1 MRKLFTLVS
10 MLLLFCAMANSQT
23 RAITGTIRDAKGEP
37 VPFASVKIK
46 GGKSGVS
53 ADANG
58 KFSIIAKQGD
68 VLVVSATDITQ
79 KEIAVGSGNTVD
91 VDVIRS
97 QASLSEVVVT
107 ASGIRRTDKALGYA
121 ISKVDP
127 DALLQKSEPD
137 MLKGLQGKVAGVDIR
152 SSQGTPGAAT
162 RIQIRGNASFQ
173 STQPLIVVD
182 GVPYSNT
189 QLTTSSQ
196 TSGGT
201 AYGSGIANLDPN
213 DIATMNVLKG
223 VAASSLYGSRAAA
236 GVILITTKSG
246 SASRNKKGIGVNVR
260 SSVSW
265 ENVANLP
272 KYQNDYGTGA
282 QFGYSN
288 SNGSWGPSF
297 ASLDSIPAW
306 PDYKAAYPDLFPSA
320 NIKYRAYP
328 NNVKDLFKTGMLYEN
343 SVGITGG
350 DDKSSVA
357 LTLSN
362 LTQSG
367 YIENSDYGR
376 NNVGIGAQT
385 KLKDWI
391 TVGGNFSYVRS
402 KQKGGYFGEN
412 QVDGAS
418 SVFARTLFL
427 GRNWDLNLPY
437 QDKNGVPLTPNG
449 GGQFDNPRW
458 AALNNVATTFEER
471 TVAGVRT
478 EIRVNDWIRIN
489 YNFGANTSTIG
500 RREITEINSR
510 AASGLGRLVVDNF
523 RQQELESV
531 LLLTL
536 NPKLNDDFDLRV
548 IFGNEI
554 NQRTSTRQY
563 STGEQFIVPGLY
575 TLDNTKT
582 QTFNPSGDTYSR
594 RRLLGYYTDI
604 TLGYKNYAF
613 LNVSGRVDKSST
625 LPVKNNTYFYPQASL
640 SLVFTD
646 ALNIKTNWLDYGKV
660 RASWARVGND
670 ANPNSIEDVFNVGVN
685 FLGQPTASRSGT
697 TFDPNLTPE
706 FTNEI
711 EVGTNL
717 SFWKKRINLDLS
729 VYRKISTDLIAPVSL
744 PESAGYTQLYTNFGE
759 ISNKGIEIDLTVRP
773 IQTKSFNWDIH
784 GAFTKNKNIVV
795 KLKDGIERFATGG
808 VLTSI
813 SPYFE
818 AGLPYGYLRGTKSL
832 RDENGNLLIN
842 PATGGMIVADDQ
854 GMIGDPNPDYKLG
867 ITNTFSYKGIFLSA
881 LFDMTKGGDMY
892 SVTVTSELGR
902 GVTQDTKDR
911 ETSWVIPGVYG
922 DPNTKAPIL
931 VGGKEVQNQTRIT
944 TNDLYFSPNA
954 TTGATFGI
962 NTATEW
968 NVYDATVYRLREVTL
983 GYEIPK
989 SLFGK
994 LPINAATISFS
1005 GRNLWFLAPNFPKY
1019 SNFDPE
1025 VNSYGATNV
1034 QGIELSAAPTTR
1046 RYGVNLNITF

>member
-1 MRKLFTLVS
+1 MRKLCMFLC
-10 MLLLFCAMANSQT
+10 MLCLFATTAFSQT
-23 RAITGTIRDAKGEP
+23 RAITGIVRDAKGDP
-37 VPFASVKIK
+37 VPFASIKIK
-46 GGKSGVS
+46 GGKTGVS

-58 KFSIIAKQGD
+58 QFTINAKQGD
-68 VLVVSATDITQ
+68 VLVVSATDITA
-79 KEIAVGSGNTVD
+79 KEITVGAGNTVD
-91 VDVIRS
+91 VSVVRS

-107 ASGIRRTDKALGYA
+107 ASGIRRQDKALGYA

-162 RIQIRGNASFQ
+162 RIQIRGNSSFQ
-173 STQPLIVVD
+173 STQPLIIVD

-213 DIATMNVLKG
+213 DIASMNVLKG

-236 GVILITTKSG
+236 GVVVITTKSG
-246 SASRNKKGIGVNVR
+246 SASRGKKGVGINVR

-272 KYQNDYGTGA
+272 KYQNDYGTGS

-288 SNGSWGPSF
+288 SNGSWGPAF
-297 ASLDSIPAW
+297 KSLDSIPAW
-306 PDYKAAYPDLFPSA
+306 PDYKAAYPELFPSA

-343 SVGITGG
+343 SVGLTGG

-362 LTQSG
+362 LSQSG
-367 YIENSDYGR
+367 YVENSDYGR
-376 NNVGIGAQT
+376 NNIGLGGQT

-391 TVGGNFSYVRS
+391 TVGGNFSYTRS

-418 SVFARTLFL
+418 SLFARTLFL

-437 QDKNGVPLTPNG
+437 QDKTGKPLTPNG

-471 TVAGVRT
+471 TIAGARAEVK
-478 EIRVNDWIRIN
+478 VNSWIKIN
-489 YNFGANTSTIG
+489 YNFGANTSTIN
-500 RREITEINSR
+500 RKEVTEINSR
-510 AASGLGRLVVDNF
+510 AASGLGRLIVDNY
-523 RQQELESV
+523 RLQELESV

-536 NPKLNDDFDLRV
+536 NPKLNEDFDLRV
-548 IFGNEI
+548 ILGNEI
-554 NQRTSTRQY
+554 NQRTTTREVNQ
-563 STGEQFIVPGLY
+563 GDQFIVPGLY
-575 TLDNTKT
+575 TLPNTKT
-582 QTFNPSGDTYSR
+582 QAFGTDAYSR

-646 ALNIKTNWLDYGKV
+646 AFNLKTNWLDFGKV

-670 ANPNSIEDVFNVGVN
+670 ANPNSIEDVFVVGTN

-697 TFDPNLTPE
+697 TYDPNLTPE

-711 EVGTNL
+711 ELGTNL
-717 SFWKKRINLDLS
+717 SFWKRRINLDLS
-729 VYRKISTDLIAPVSL
+729 VYRKISTNLIAPVSL

-773 IQTKSFNWDIH
+773 IQTKSFSWDIH

-795 KLKDGIERFATGG
+795 KLKEGIDRFATGG

-818 AGLPYGYLRGTKSL
+818 AGMPYGYLRGTKSL
-832 RDENGNLLIN
+832 RDADGNLLIN

-867 ITNTFSYKGIFLSA
+867 ITNSFSFKGFFLNA
-881 LFDMTKGGDMY
+881 LFDMTKGGDLY

-922 DPNTKAPIL
+922 DPNTKQAIL
-931 VGGKEVQNQTRIT
+931 VGGKTVPNQTRIT

-954 TTGATFGI
+954 NNGATFGI

-983 GYEIPK
+983 GYELPK
-989 SLFGK
+989 KLFKK
-994 LPINAATISFS
+994 LPFNTVTVSMS

-1025 VNSYGATNV
+1025 VNSYGATNI

-1046 RYGVNLNITF
+1046 RYGVNLNVTF

>member
-1 MRKLFTLVS
+1 MRKLFTLVC
-10 MLLLFCAMANSQT
+10 MLLLFCAMAFSQT

-37 VPFASVKIK
+37 VPFATVKIK

-58 KFSIIAKQGD
+58 KFSINAKQGD

-79 KEIAVGSGNTVD
+79 KEITVGSGNTVE
-91 VDVIRS
+91 VEVIRS

-265 ENVANLP
+265 ETVANLP
-272 KYQNDYGTGA
+272 QYQNDYGTGA
-282 QFGYSN
+282 NFGYSN

-367 YIENSDYGR
+367 YIQNSDYGR

-418 SVFARTLFL
+418 SLFARTLFL

-437 QDKNGVPLTPNG
+437 QDRNGVPLTPNG

-471 TVAGVRT
+471 TIAGART
-478 EIRVNDWIRIN
+478 EIRVNNWIRIN
-489 YNFGANTSTIG
+489 YNFGANTSAIN

-510 AASGLGRLVVDNF
+510 AAEGLGRLVVDNF

-554 NQRTSTRQY
+554 NQRTTTRQY
-563 STGEQFIVPGLY
+563 ATGSQFIVPGLY
-575 TLDNTKT
+575 TLDNTKQ

-670 ANPNSIEDVFNVGVN
+670 ANPNSIEDVFNVGTN
-685 FLGQPTASRSGT
+685 FLGQATASRSGT

-818 AGLPYGYLRGTKSL
+818 AGLPYGYLRGTVSV
-832 RDENGNLLIN
+832 RDANGNLLIN
-842 PATGGMIVADDQ
+842 PATGGMIVSDDQ
-854 GMIGDPNPDYKLG
+854 AMIGDPNPDYKLG
-867 ITNTFSYKGIFLSA
+867 ITNSFSYKGFFLSA

-892 SVTVTSELGR
+892 SVTVSSELGR
-902 GVTQDTKDR
+902 GVTKDTRDR

-922 DPNTKAPIL
+922 DPSTKQPIL
-931 VGGKEVQNQTRIT
+931 LGGKTVPNQTRIT
-944 TNDLYFSPNA
+944 TNDLYFTSS
-954 TTGATFGI
+954 ATFATFAI

-994 LPINAATISFS
+994 LPINGATISLS
-1005 GRNLWFLAPNFPKY
+1005 GRNLWFIAPNFPKY

-1025 VNSYGATNV
+1025 VNSFGATNI

-1046 RYGVNLNITF
+1046 RYGVNLNVTF

>member
-1 MRKLFTLVS
+1 MRKMITLLSV
-10 MLLLFCAMANSQT
+10 LLLFSAMAFSQ
-23 RAITGTIRDAKGEP
+23 IKPVSGTIKDAKGEAI
-37 VPFASVKIK
+37 PFASIKVK
-46 GGKSGVS
+46 GGRTGVS

-58 KFSIIAKQGD
+58 KFTINAKPGD
-68 VLVVSATDITQ
+68 VLVISATDITQ
-79 KEIAVGSGNTVD
+79 KEITVGSTNNVEIA
-91 VDVIRS
+91 VVRS

-107 ASGIRRTDKALGYA
+107 ASGIRRADKALGYA

-173 STQPLIVVD
+173 STQPLIIVD
-182 GVPYSNT
+182 GIPYSNT

-213 DIATMNVLKG
+213 DIASMNVLKG

-236 GVILITTKSG
+236 GVVVITTKSG
-246 SASRNKKGIGVNVR
+246 SAYRSKKGIGVNIK

-265 ENVANLP
+265 ETVANLP
-272 KYQNDYGTGA
+272 KYQNDYGTGS
-282 QFGYSN
+282 QFSYSN

-297 ASLDSIPAW
+297 ASRDSIPAW
-306 PDYKAAYPDLFPSA
+306 PDYKAAYPNLFPSA
-320 NIKYRAYP
+320 NIAYRAYP

-350 DDKSSVA
+350 DEKSSVA
-357 LTLSN
+357 VTLSN
-362 LTQSG
+362 LTQGG
-367 YIENSDYGR
+367 YMENSTYGR
-376 NNVGIGAQT
+376 NNVGLGAQT

-391 TVGGNFSYVRS
+391 TIGGNFSYMRS

-437 QDKNGVPLTPNG
+437 QDKNGLPLTPNG

-458 AALNNVATTFEER
+458 AALNNVATTYEER
-471 TVAGVRT
+471 TIAGARA
-478 EIRVNDWIRIN
+478 EIRVNNWIKIN
-489 YNFGANTSTIG
+489 YNFGANTSNID
-500 RREITEINSR
+500 RKEVTEIGSR
-510 AASGLGRLVVDNF
+510 AASGLGRLVLDNY

-531 LLLTL
+531 LLLTF
-536 NPKLNDDFDLRV
+536 NPKINQDFDLRV
-548 IFGNEI
+548 ILGNEI
-554 NQRTSTRQY
+554 NQRTTTRLVNE
-563 STGEQFIVPGLY
+563 GDQFIVPGLY
-575 TLDNTKT
+575 TLPNTKT
-582 QTFNPSGDTYSR
+582 QAFLQDSYSR
-594 RRLLGYYTDI
+594 RRLLGVYTDI

-613 LNVSGRVDKSST
+613 LNVSGRMDKSST

-646 ALNIKTNWLDYGKV
+646 AFNIKTNWLDFGKI

-670 ANPNSIEDVFNVGVN
+670 ANPNSIQDVFVVGTN
-685 FLGQPTASRSGT
+685 FLGQPTAARSGT
-697 TFDPNLTPE
+697 TYDPNLTPE

-711 EVGTNL
+711 ELGTNL
-717 SFWKKRINLDLS
+717 SFFKRRINLDLS
-729 VYRKISTDLIAPVSL
+729 VYRKISTNLIAPVSL

-773 IQTKSFNWDIH
+773 VQTKSFYWDIH

-795 KLKDGIERFATGG
+795 KLKDGIDRFATGG

-818 AGLPYGYLRGTKSL
+818 AGMPYGYLRGTKSL
-832 RDENGNLLIN
+832 RDAQGNLLIN

-854 GMIGDPNPDYKLG
+854 GMIGDPNPKYKMG
-867 ITNTFSYKGIFLSA
+867 ITNTINYKGVFLSA
-881 LFDMTKGGDMY
+881 LFDMTKGGDLY

-902 GVTQDTKDR
+902 GVTQDTRDR
-911 ETSWVIPGVYG
+911 QTSWVIPGVYG
-922 DPNTKAPIL
+922 DPNTKQPIL
-931 VGGKEVQNQTRIT
+931 VGGKEVPNQTRIT

-983 GYEIPK
+983 GYELPK
-989 SLFGK
+989 TLFSK
-994 LPINAATISFS
+994 LPITGVTVSLS

-1025 VNSYGATNV
+1025 VNSFGATNV

>member
-1 MRKLFTLVS
+1 MRKLCMFLC
-10 MLLLFCAMANSQT
+10 MLCLFATTAFSQT
-23 RAITGTIRDAKGEP
+23 RAITGIVRDAKGDP
-37 VPFASVKIK
+37 VPFASIKIK
-46 GGKSGVS
+46 GGKTGVS

-58 KFSIIAKQGD
+58 QFSINAKQGD
-68 VLVVSATDITQ
+68 VLVVSATDITA
-79 KEIAVGSGNTVD
+79 KEITVGAGNTVD
-91 VDVIRS
+91 VSVVRS

-107 ASGIRRTDKALGYA
+107 ASGIRRQDKALGYA

-162 RIQIRGNASFQ
+162 RIQIRGNSSFQ
-173 STQPLIVVD
+173 STQPLIIVD

-213 DIATMNVLKG
+213 DIASMNVLKG

-236 GVILITTKSG
+236 GVVVITTKSG
-246 SASRNKKGIGVNVR
+246 SASRGKKGVGINVR

-288 SNGSWGPSF
+288 SNGSWGPAF
-297 ASLDSIPAW
+297 KNLDSIPAW
-306 PDYKAAYPDLFPSA
+306 PDYKAAYPELFPSA

-343 SVGITGG
+343 SVGLTGG

-362 LTQSG
+362 LSQSG
-367 YIENSDYGR
+367 YVENSDYGR
-376 NNVGIGAQT
+376 NNIGLGGQT

-391 TVGGNFSYVRS
+391 TVGGNFSYTRS

-418 SVFARTLFL
+418 SLFARTLFL

-437 QDKNGVPLTPNG
+437 QDKTGKPLTPNG

-471 TVAGVRT
+471 TVAGARAEVK
-478 EIRVNDWIRIN
+478 VNSWIKIN
-489 YNFGANTSTIG
+489 YNFGANTSTIN
-500 RREITEINSR
+500 RKEVTEINSR
-510 AASGLGRLVVDNF
+510 AASGLGRLIVDNY
-523 RQQELESV
+523 RLQELESV

-536 NPKLNDDFDLRV
+536 NPKLNEDFDLRV
-548 IFGNEI
+548 ILGNEI
-554 NQRTSTRQY
+554 NQRTTTREVNQ
-563 STGEQFIVPGLY
+563 GDQFIVPGLY
-575 TLDNTKT
+575 TLPNTKT
-582 QTFNPSGDTYSR
+582 QAFGTDAYSR

-646 ALNIKTNWLDYGKV
+646 AFNLKTSWLDFGKV

-670 ANPNSIEDVFNVGVN
+670 ANPNSIEDVFVVGTN

-697 TFDPNLTPE
+697 TYDPNLTPE

-711 EVGTNL
+711 ELGTNL
-717 SFWKKRINLDLS
+717 SFWKRRVNLDLS
-729 VYRKISTDLIAPVSL
+729 VYRKISTNLIAPVSL

-773 IQTKSFNWDIH
+773 VQTKSFTWDIH

-795 KLKDGIERFATGG
+795 KLKDGIDRFATGG

-818 AGLPYGYLRGTKSL
+818 AGMPYGYLRGTKSL
-832 RDENGNLLIN
+832 RDANGNLLIN

-854 GMIGDPNPDYKLG
+854 GMIGDPNPKYKMG
-867 ITNTFSYKGIFLSA
+867 ITNSFSYKGIFLNA
-881 LFDMTKGGDMY
+881 LFDMTKGGDLY

-922 DPNTKAPIL
+922 DPNTKQPIL
-931 VGGKEVQNQTRIT
+931 VGGKEVPNQTRIT

-954 TTGATFGI
+954 NNGATFGI

-983 GYEIPK
+983 GYELPK
-989 SLFGK
+989 KLFKK
-994 LPINAATISFS
+994 LPFNTVTVSMS

-1025 VNSYGATNV
+1025 VNSYGATNI

-1046 RYGVNLNITF
+1046 RYGVNLNVTF

>member
-1 MRKLFTLVS
+1 MRKLCTLLC
-10 MLLLFCAMANSQT
+10 MLLLLSAIAFSQVKT
-23 RAITGTIRDAKGEP
+23 ITGTIRDAKGEP
-37 VPFASVKIK
+37 VPFATVKIK

-58 KFSIIAKQGD
+58 KFSISAKQGD

-79 KEIAVGSGNTVD
+79 REIAVGGSNAMDIAV
-91 VDVIRS
+91 VRS
-97 QASLSEVVVT
+97 QASLSEVVIT

-127 DALLQKSEPD
+127 EALLQKSEPD
-137 MLKGLQGKVAGVDIR
+137 MLKSLQGKVAGVDIR

-173 STQPLIVVD
+173 STQPLIIVD
-182 GVPYSNT
+182 GVPYSNS

-236 GVILITTKSG
+236 GVVVITTKSG
-246 SASRNKKGIGVNVR
+246 SATRNKKGIGVNVR

-272 KYQNDYGTGA
+272 KYQNLYGTGS
-282 QFGYSN
+282 QGGYSN
-288 SNGSWGPSF
+288 SNGSWGPAF
-297 ASLDSIPAW
+297 TALDSIPAW

-343 SVGITGG
+343 SVGLSGG
-350 DDKSSVA
+350 DEKTSVA

-385 KLKDWI
+385 KLKDWL

-471 TVAGVRT
+471 TVAGARAEV
-478 EIRVNDWIRIN
+478 RVNNWIRIN
-489 YNFGANTSTIG
+489 YNFGANTSNTN
-500 RREITEINSR
+500 RREITELNSR

-554 NQRTSTRQY
+554 NQRTTTRQY
-563 STGEQFIVPGLY
+563 ATGSQFIVPGLY

-582 QTFNPSGDTYSR
+582 QVFNPGGDTYSR
-594 RRLLGYYTDI
+594 RRLLGVYTDI

-613 LNVSGRVDKSST
+613 LNVSGRMDKSST
-625 LPVKNNTYFYPQASL
+625 LPVKNNTYFYPQASF
-640 SLVFTD
+640 SFVFTD
-646 ALNIKTNWLDYGKV
+646 AFGLKSNWLDYGKV

-670 ANPNSIEDVFNVGVN
+670 ANPNSIQDVFNVGVN
-685 FLGQPTASRSGT
+685 FLGQPTAARSGT
-697 TFDPNLTPE
+697 TYDPNLTPE

-717 SFWKKRINLDLS
+717 SFFKKRINLDLS
-729 VYRKISTDLIAPVSL
+729 IYKKISTDLIAPVSL

-759 ISNKGIEIDLTVRP
+759 ISNKGIEIDLTIRP
-773 IQTKSFNWDIH
+773 IQTKSFYWDIH

-795 KLKDGIERFATGG
+795 KLKDGIDRFATGG

-832 RDENGNLLIN
+832 RDDNGNLLIN

-854 GMIGDPNPDYKLG
+854 GIIGDPNPDYKLG
-867 ITNTFSYKGIFLSA
+867 ITNTFSYKGFFLSA
-881 LFDMTKGGDMY
+881 LFDMTQGGDLY

-902 GVTQDTKDR
+902 GVSEDTKDR
-911 ETSWVIPGVYG
+911 GTTWVIPGVYG
-922 DPNTKAPIL
+922 DPNTKLPIM
-931 VGGKEVQNQTRIT
+931 VGGKTVPNQTRIT

-968 NVYDATVYRLREVTL
+968 NVYDATVYRLREITL

-994 LPINAATISFS
+994 LPINGATLSLS

-1019 SNFDPE
+1019 TNFDPE

-1046 RYGVNLNITF
+1046 RYGVNLNINF

>member
-1 MRKLFTLVS
+1 
-10 MLLLFCAMANSQT
+10 
-23 RAITGTIRDAKGEP
+23 
-37 VPFASVKIK
+37 
-46 GGKSGVS
+46 
-53 ADANG
+53 
-58 KFSIIAKQGD
+58 
-68 VLVVSATDITQ
+68 
-79 KEIAVGSGNTVD
+79 
-91 VDVIRS
+91 
-97 QASLSEVVVT
+97 
-107 ASGIRRTDKALGYA
+107 
-121 ISKVDP
+121 
-127 DALLQKSEPD
+127 
-137 MLKGLQGKVAGVDIR
+137 
-152 SSQGTPGAAT
+152 
-162 RIQIRGNASFQ
+162 
-173 STQPLIVVD
+173 
-182 GVPYSNT
+182 
-189 QLTTSSQ
+189 
-196 TSGGT
+196 
-201 AYGSGIANLDPN
+201 
-213 DIATMNVLKG
+213 MNVLKG

-236 GVILITTKSG
+236 GVVVITTKSG
-246 SASRNKKGIGVNVR
+246 SASRGKKGVGINVR

-288 SNGSWGPSF
+288 SNGSWGPAF
-297 ASLDSIPAW
+297 KNLDSIPAW
-306 PDYKAAYPDLFPSA
+306 PDYKAAYPELFPSA

-343 SVGITGG
+343 SVGLTGG

-362 LTQSG
+362 LSQSG
-367 YIENSDYGR
+367 YVENSDYGR
-376 NNVGIGAQT
+376 NNVGLGGQT
-385 KLKDWI
+385 KLKEWI
-391 TVGGNFSYVRS
+391 TVGGNFSYTRS

-418 SVFARTLFL
+418 SLFARTLFL

-437 QDKNGVPLTPNG
+437 QDKLGKPLTPNG

-471 TVAGVRT
+471 TVAGARA
-478 EIRVNDWIRIN
+478 EIKVNNWIKIN
-489 YNFGANTSTIG
+489 YNFGANTSTIN
-500 RREITEINSR
+500 RKEITEINSR
-510 AASGLGRLVVDNF
+510 AASGLGRLIVDNY
-523 RQQELESV
+523 RLQELESV

-536 NPKLNDDFDLRV
+536 NPKLNEDFDLRV
-548 IFGNEI
+548 ILGNEI
-554 NQRTSTRQY
+554 NQRTTTREVNQ
-563 STGEQFIVPGLY
+563 GDQFIVPGLY
-575 TLDNTKT
+575 TLPNTKT
-582 QTFNPSGDTYSR
+582 QAFGTDAYSR

-613 LNVSGRVDKSST
+613 LNVSGRMDKSST

-646 ALNIKTNWLDYGKV
+646 AFNLKTSWLDFGKV

-670 ANPNSIEDVFNVGVN
+670 ANPNSIEDVFVVGTN

-697 TFDPNLTPE
+697 TYDPNLTPE

-711 EVGTNL
+711 ELGTNL
-717 SFWKKRINLDLS
+717 SFWKRRINLDLS
-729 VYRKISTDLIAPVSL
+729 VYRKISTNLIAPVSL

-773 IQTKSFNWDIH
+773 VQTKSFNWDIH
-784 GAFTKNKNIVV
+784 AAFTKNKNIVV
-795 KLKDGIERFATGG
+795 KLKEGIDRFATGG

-818 AGLPYGYLRGTKSL
+818 AGMPYGYLRGTKSL
-832 RDENGNLLIN
+832 RDADGNLLIN

-867 ITNTFSYKGIFLSA
+867 ITNSFSYKGFFLNA
-881 LFDMTKGGDMY
+881 LFDMTKGGDLY

-922 DPNTKAPIL
+922 DPNTKQAIL
-931 VGGKEVQNQTRIT
+931 VGGKTVPNQTRIT

-954 TTGATFGI
+954 NNGATFGI

-983 GYEIPK
+983 GYELPK
-989 SLFGK
+989 KLFKK
-994 LPINAATISFS
+994 LPFNTVTVSMS

-1025 VNSYGATNV
+1025 VNSYGATNI

-1046 RYGVNLNITF
+1046 RYGVNLNVTF

>member
-1 MRKLFTLVS
+1 MLCLFATTA
-10 MLLLFCAMANSQT
+10 FSQT
-23 RAITGTIRDAKGEP
+23 RAITGIVRDAKGDP

-46 GGKSGVS
+46 GGKTGVS

-58 KFSIIAKQGD
+58 QFSINAKQGD
-68 VLVVSATDITQ
+68 VLVVSATDITA
-79 KEIAVGSGNTVD
+79 KEITVGAGNSVE
-91 VDVIRS
+91 VSVVRS

-107 ASGIRRTDKALGYA
+107 ASGIRRQDKALGYA

-137 MLKGLQGKVAGVDIR
+137 MLKSLQGKVAGVDIR

-162 RIQIRGNASFQ
+162 RIQIRGNSSFQ
-173 STQPLIVVD
+173 STQPLIIVD

-213 DIATMNVLKG
+213 DIASMNVLKG

-236 GVILITTKSG
+236 GVVVITTKSG
-246 SASRNKKGIGVNVR
+246 SASRGKKGVGINVR

-288 SNGSWGPSF
+288 SNGSWGPAF
-297 ASLDSIPAW
+297 KNLDSIPAW
-306 PDYKAAYPDLFPSA
+306 PDYKAAYPELFPSA

-343 SVGITGG
+343 SVGLTGG

-362 LTQSG
+362 LSQSG
-367 YIENSDYGR
+367 YVENSDYGR
-376 NNVGIGAQT
+376 NNIGLGGQT

-391 TVGGNFSYVRS
+391 TVGGNFSYTRS

-418 SVFARTLFL
+418 SLFARTLFL

-437 QDKNGVPLTPNG
+437 QDKLGKPLTPNG

-458 AALNNVATTFEER
+458 AALNNVATTYEER
-471 TVAGVRT
+471 TVAGARAEVK
-478 EIRVNDWIRIN
+478 VNSWIKIN
-489 YNFGANTSTIG
+489 YNFGANTSTIN
-500 RREITEINSR
+500 RKEITEINSR
-510 AASGLGRLVVDNF
+510 AASGLGRLIVDNY
-523 RQQELESV
+523 RLQELESV

-536 NPKLNDDFDLRV
+536 NPKLNEDFDLRV
-548 IFGNEI
+548 ILGNEI
-554 NQRTSTRQY
+554 NQRTTTREVNQ
-563 STGEQFIVPGLY
+563 GDQFIVPGLY
-575 TLDNTKT
+575 TLPNTKT
-582 QTFNPSGDTYSR
+582 QAFGTDAYSR

-613 LNVSGRVDKSST
+613 LNVSGRMDKSST

-646 ALNIKTNWLDYGKV
+646 AFNLKTSWLDFGKV

-670 ANPNSIEDVFNVGVN
+670 ANPNSIEDVFVVGTN

-697 TFDPNLTPE
+697 TYDPNLTPE

-711 EVGTNL
+711 ELGTNL
-717 SFWKKRINLDLS
+717 SFWKRRINLDLS
-729 VYRKISTDLIAPVSL
+729 VYRKISTNLIAPVSL

-773 IQTKSFNWDIH
+773 IQTKSFTWDIH

-795 KLKDGIERFATGG
+795 KLKEGIDRFATGG

-818 AGLPYGYLRGTKSL
+818 AGMPYGYLRGTKSL
-832 RDENGNLLIN
+832 RDANGNLLIN

-867 ITNTFSYKGIFLSA
+867 ITNSFSYKGFFLNA
-881 LFDMTKGGDMY
+881 LFDMTKGGDLY

-922 DPNTKAPIL
+922 DPNTKQAIL
-931 VGGKEVQNQTRIT
+931 VGGKTVPNQTRIT

-954 TTGATFGI
+954 NNGATFGI

-983 GYEIPK
+983 GYELPK
-989 SLFGK
+989 KLFKK
-994 LPINAATISFS
+994 LPFNTVTVSMS

-1025 VNSYGATNV
+1025 VNSYGATNI

-1046 RYGVNLNITF
+1046 RYGVNLNVTF

>member
-1 MRKLFTLVS
+1 MRKLCMFLC
-10 MLLLFCAMANSQT
+10 MLCLFAITAFSQT
-23 RAITGTIRDAKGEP
+23 RAITGIVRDAKGDP

-46 GGKSGVS
+46 GGKTGVS

-58 KFSIIAKQGD
+58 QFTINAKQGD
-68 VLVVSATDITQ
+68 VLVVSATDITA
-79 KEIAVGSGNTVD
+79 KEITVGAGNSVD
-91 VDVIRS
+91 VSVIRT

-107 ASGIRRTDKALGYA
+107 ASGIRRQDKALGYA

-137 MLKGLQGKVAGVDIR
+137 MLKSLQGKVAGVDIR

-162 RIQIRGNASFQ
+162 RIQIRGNSSFQ
-173 STQPLIVVD
+173 STQPLIIVD

-213 DIATMNVLKG
+213 DIASMNVLKG

-236 GVILITTKSG
+236 GVVVITTKSG
-246 SASRNKKGIGVNVR
+246 SASRGKKGVGINVR

-272 KYQNDYGTGA
+272 KYQNDYGTGS

-288 SNGSWGPSF
+288 SNGSWGPAF
-297 ASLDSIPAW
+297 KNLDSIPAW
-306 PDYKAAYPDLFPSA
+306 PDYKAAYPELFPSA

-343 SVGITGG
+343 SVGLTGG

-362 LTQSG
+362 LSQSG
-367 YIENSDYGR
+367 YVENSDYGR
-376 NNVGIGAQT
+376 NNVGLGGQT
-385 KLKDWI
+385 KLKEWI
-391 TVGGNFSYVRS
+391 TVGGNFSYTRS

-418 SVFARTLFL
+418 SLFARTLFL

-437 QDKNGVPLTPNG
+437 QDKLGKPLTPNG

-471 TVAGVRT
+471 TVAGARA
-478 EIRVNDWIRIN
+478 EIKVNNWIKIN
-489 YNFGANTSTIG
+489 YNFGANTSTIN
-500 RREITEINSR
+500 RKEVTEINSR
-510 AASGLGRLVVDNF
+510 AASGLGRLIVDNY
-523 RQQELESV
+523 RLQELESV

-536 NPKLNDDFDLRV
+536 NPKLNEDFDLRV
-548 IFGNEI
+548 ILGNEI
-554 NQRTSTRQY
+554 NQRTTTREVNQ
-563 STGEQFIVPGLY
+563 GDQFIVPGLY
-575 TLDNTKT
+575 TLPNTKT
-582 QTFNPSGDTYSR
+582 QAFGTDAYSR

-613 LNVSGRVDKSST
+613 LNVSGRMDKSST

-646 ALNIKTNWLDYGKV
+646 AFNLKTSWLDFGKV

-670 ANPNSIEDVFNVGVN
+670 ANPNSIEDVFVVGTN

-697 TFDPNLTPE
+697 TYDPNLTPE

-711 EVGTNL
+711 ELGTNL
-717 SFWKKRINLDLS
+717 SFWKRRINLDLS
-729 VYRKISTDLIAPVSL
+729 VYRKISTNLIAPVSL

-773 IQTKSFNWDIH
+773 IQTKSFTWDIH

-795 KLKDGIERFATGG
+795 KLKEGIDRFATGG

-818 AGLPYGYLRGTKSL
+818 AGMPYGYLRGTKSL
-832 RDENGNLLIN
+832 RDADGNLLIN

-867 ITNTFSYKGIFLSA
+867 ISNSFSYKGFFLNA
-881 LFDMTKGGDMY
+881 LFDMTKGGDLY

-922 DPNTKAPIL
+922 DPNTKQAIL
-931 VGGKEVQNQTRIT
+931 VGGKTVPNQTRIT

-954 TTGATFGI
+954 NNGATFGI

-983 GYEIPK
+983 GYELPK
-989 SLFGK
+989 KLFKK
-994 LPINAATISFS
+994 LPFNTVTVSMS

-1025 VNSYGATNV
+1025 VNSYGATNI

-1046 RYGVNLNITF
+1046 RYGVNLNVTF